1 MGDLIA
7 TINQDSAPVIYR
19 AGGLGVFFDHIAAQ
33 VADEVVDITT
43 KAGRDRLSSL
53 AVQVS
58 RSKTAVEKPGREY
71 LKKIKELPREIEKE
85 LKVFVDQCD
94 ALRDQVRAPLTAW
107 ETEQREILERH
118 NAELERIKTAGFT
131 DYETAAEAK
140 QIISDLSEYDFEA
153 IDDERRDQYVKAVS
167 GSLFQLNRLAIQLE
181 KAEADA
187 RELAELRAK
196 QAEAEQRERER
207 KIAEQAAEQERQ
219 RAEHKLK
226 MEREEFER
234 KQNAA
239 RWEAEQAEKAAA
251 EKIRQAN
258 EQAERAVEIER
269 QRVAQEQQIAAAQER
284 DRIAAAE
291 RAAANK
297 AHQRKIN
304 GEIVDALMALGCSES
319 IAKEIVIATA
329 KNKITNLKITY

>member
-43 KAGRDRLSSL
+43 KAGRDRLASL
-53 AVQVS
+53 AAQVS

-94 ALRDQVRAPLTAW
+94 ALRDQVRAPLTEW
-107 ETEQREILERH
+107 EAEQREIVERH
-118 NAELERIKTAGFT
+118 NAELERIKTAGLT
-131 DYETAAEAK
+131 DYETAAEVK

-153 IDDERRDQYVKAVS
+153 IDDERRDQYVKTVS

-219 RAEHKLK
+219 RAEDKLK

-258 EQAERAVEIER
+258 EQAARAVEIER
-269 QRVAQEQQIAAAQER
+269 QRVAHEQQIAAAQER

-304 GEIVDALMALGCSES
+304 GEIVDALMGLGCSES

-329 KNKITNLKITY
+329 KNKIENLKITY